1 MRSGLRGGREHNES
15 AFEPLCEWEEHC
27 EELCKRLIIMNRGR
41 IIEDGPLAKQEI
53 SSRKAK
59 GRLST
64 AARPSAGR

>member
-1 MRSGLRGGREHNES
+1 
-15 AFEPLCEWEEHC
+15 
-27 EELCKRLIIMNRGR
+27 MNRGR
-41 IIEDGPLAKQEI
+41 IIEDGPLAEQGI